1 MLIEIF
7 KFIGSILL
15 GTGIAVV
22 FVARMHRTSKT
33 IDKPIPFISYY
44 KIDDDINEYEK
55 YIKEDESIEE
65 DTPGGKVFMI
75 YNKDTEQFDYY
86 SNNVIPYRYLEVV
99 ARKYVLTYNCLE
111 LYIDTK
117 EEYIKLLKESKE
129 SEESE
134 IQPHK
139 EEGEEGEEESPID
152 DVFVQYKSYNKQS
165 YKSNNKSKP
174 IKTKII
180 VFKRMGMLYEYLEK
194 KKDKTTYIKKLSFG
208 EYKNKVS

>member
-117 EEYIKLLKESKE
+117 EEYIKLLKESQE

-134 IQPHK
+134 TQVQK
-139 EEGEEGEEESPID
+139 EEGEEESPID

-165 YKSNNKSKP
+165 NTKSLICFGFCFYFTKVTYK
-174 IKTKII
+174 
-180 VFKRMGMLYEYLEK
+180 GMASRPHLPRPTQCCRYDEAAP
-194 KKDKTTYIKKLSFG
+194 G
-208 EYKNKVS
+208 PRG